1 MAKLTFKVT
10 IEGDNAMEELKFLAN
25 EMHLLVHKMKEE
37 GTLTDEAD
45 VDADIEDSFI

>member
-10 IEGDNAMEELKFLAN
+10 IEGDEAMEELKFLAN

-37 GTLTDEAD
+37 GTLTEDAN
-45 VDADIEDSFI
+45 VDADIEEDFL